1 MALRVYDNK
10 GNFLHVYVNQIAMLT
25 HNQIGF
31 AVFTGSRKALE
42 EVRHYIAEPSYNNY
56 INLYRWND
64 IEDVQG
70 QRFYCFQYSREN
82 MDRHR
87 FFFRKLGNSPYWQM
101 TVLGIDAYNSCQDLV
116 RGITMT
122 EKERKEEFAGT
133 IRSRALYFV
142 LRVNDLF
149 ADDNAFQQYLE
160 QTEAQMINTLMHNTY
175 FIDCL
180 YKKISLIS
188 PVPILRE
195 WMPALLAENAN
206 DWRHEF
212 FTIERSR
219 LRTIYHDASCID
231 KILVYKCLFESSK
244 MTATIKLCLQ
254 NRQITTGSDVK
265 RGKIDSANSL
275 TAYLDT
281 FSESLVRRAHQR
293 FAPLYVPGIS
303 TPGQKAM
310 NFFTGTKYH
319 GNLNYF
325 AAQRDTICAVAKGL
339 QKNKRTLIVSECGS
353 GKTAMA
359 LGSIYVHTAKKN
371 PVSIVMCP
379 GHMVEEWHKE
389 IRRLYPFARAHI
401 IERLSD
407 IMPFTEEIRKKKN
420 THPLFLIMGKDSC
433 KMDYEKRPYFLWN
446 SRKMEYMTLD
456 KKPVHV
462 KALSDVKN
470 ELEKYAGL
478 VTAFLKPGSKN
489 TYIRPI
495 VLKNEKD
502 ISYLDHYETADW
514 FGVKYKKNRV
524 NAWVAASDHNEEW
537 VKVSKVGWVNKK
549 LAQEFITALDM
560 HTHTYGAQA
569 KLSSA
574 VLKAYDIAMTA
585 VNGDSARPLIR
596 CNVSEFIRRRL
607 KHFVDYF
614 IADEVHLYS
623 SSTSAQGRAF
633 ANLVHTA
640 RHTIALTGTLLNGY
654 AEDIFSMLFK
664 LYSRTFIRNGFKYG
678 DTREFAKEYGVIEEI
693 AEYRNEAGVLKQT
706 KQTTKF
712 KPGISPLLFSKFL
725 LDKAVFVTLSD
736 ITADLPNYHE
746 SPVAVEMDTETKT
759 CYENFIQMSRDAIR
773 EHPESTE
780 KYLFKMIQR
789 MNTYPDQPYLQVPIF
804 NNETGEQI
812 LCPPNINRAPG
823 QKFYSNK
830 DKKLL
835 ELVKKHKANGEKVLV
850 YVYWINKIDCVT
862 RIQNIFK
869 ENGIT
874 SAFLT
879 ASVSARE
886 REKWIHSKMKEGT
899 DVLICNPSLVETGLN
914 LLEFTTIIFY
924 QMGYNLFTMRQAS
937 RRSLRLN
944 QSHDVTVYFLY
955 FKDTIQESIISLMA
969 NKLQAAMAVE
979 GKFSEEGINA
989 MGDTDS
995 ILTQLANNLTKD
1007 IDVKLENGTF
1017 DFHTIKAQT
1026 SGNRFKNIDRDF
1038 MNHWLYPVAQTKKK
1052 PVVIDLAADLNLLRT
1067 GS

>member
-1 MALRVYDNK
+1 MALRAYDNQ
-10 GNFLHVYVNQIAMLT
+10 GNFLHAYVNQMAMLT
-25 HNQIGF
+25 TAQIGF
-31 AVFTGSRKALE
+31 AVFTGSRRALE
-42 EVRHYIAEPSYNNY
+42 DVRHYLVEPSYGKY
-56 INLYRWND
+56 MILYRWNE
-64 IEDVQG
+64 IENVRDE
-70 QRFYCFQYSREN
+70 RFINFQ
-82 MDRHR
+82 MDKGYISKHR
-87 FFFRKLGNSPYWQM
+87 FFFRKLGTSPYWQM
-101 TVLGIDAYNSCQDLV
+101 TVLGTDAYTSCQDLV
-116 RGITMT
+116 RGIMMT
-122 EKERKEEFAGT
+122 EKERKAYLNN
-133 IRSRALYFV
+133 SRTTRPLYFV
-142 LRVNDLF
+142 LAVKDLF
-149 ADDNAFQQYLE
+149 PGEHDFYRYSQQ
-160 QTEAQMINTLMHNTY
+160 TSRQMETILLRNTY
-175 FIDCL
+175 FMNCL
-180 YKKISLIS
+180 YDKISLIS

-195 WMPALLAENAN
+195 WMPALLTANEN
-206 DWRHEF
+206 
-212 FTIERSR
+212 ERYNKFVTLDVGEIR
-219 LRTIYHDASCID
+219 KFYHDPACED
-231 KILVYKCLFESSK
+231 KMLVFRCLFNSSCL
-244 MTATIKLCLQ
+244 TETIKSCLR
-254 NRQITTGSDVK
+254 NKNIVIGNDVQH
-265 RGKIDSANSL
+265 GKVDNANSL
-275 TAYLDT
+275 TEYLDS

-293 FAPLYVPGIS
+293 FQPLYVPGIS
-303 TPGQKAM
+303 EPGKKAM
-310 NFFTGTKYH
+310 NFFIGTKYH

-339 QKNKRTLIVSECGS
+339 SKNKRTLIVSECGS

-359 LGSIYVHTAKKN
+359 LGSVYVHSAKKN

-407 IMPFTEEIRKKKN
+407 LLPFEKTIRKREN
-420 THPLFLIMGKDSC
+420 RSPLFLIMGKDSC
-433 KMDYEKRPYFLWN
+433 KMDYEKRPYFLWD
-446 SRKMEYMTLD
+446 SRHMQYTTLD
-456 KKPVHV
+456 KKEVYV
-462 KALSDVKN
+462 KATASIEND
-470 ELEKYAGL
+470 LEKYAVL

-489 TYIRPI
+489 TYIRP
-495 VLKNEKD
+495 VAAD
-502 ISYLDHYETADW
+502 DHVIYETVDW
-514 FGVKYKKNRV
+514 FGVKYKLTRQ
-524 NAWVAASDHNEEW
+524 NAWVAASNHNEEW
-537 VKVSKVGWVNKK
+537 VKISKVGWVNVK
-549 LAQEFITALDM
+549 LAKEFIDAVDV
-560 HTHTYGAQA
+560 HTKMYGAA
-569 KLSSA
+569 AALSKN
-574 VLKAYDIAMTA
+574 VLKAYDIAMAALSEET
-585 VNGDSARPLIR
+585 ARPLIR
-596 CNVSEFIRRRL
+596 CNVSEYISRRFRHL
-607 KHFVDYF
+607 IDYF

-633 ANLVHTA
+633 SNLVNTA
-640 RHTIALTGTLLNGY
+640 KHTIALTGTLLNGY

-678 DTREFAKEYGVIEEI
+678 DSREFAKEYGVVEEI
-693 AEYRNEAGVLKQT
+693 KEYLNENGHMKQVR
-706 KQTTKF
+706 QTTKF

-746 SPVAVEMDTETKT
+746 SPVAVEMDIDTKT
-759 CYENFIQMSRDAIR
+759 CYNTFTTMSRNAIL
-773 EHPESTE
+773 EHPGSIE
-780 KYLFKMIQR
+780 KYLFKIVQR

-823 QKFYSNK
+823 EKFYSNK

-835 ELVKKHKANGEKVLV
+835 ELVKKHKEKGEKVLV
-850 YVYWINKIDCVT
+850 YVYWINKIDCVS
-862 RIQNIFK
+862 RIQNILK

-886 REKWIHSKMKEGT
+886 REKWIHTKMKEGT

-1026 SGNRFKNIDRDF
+1026 SGNRFKKVDRDF
-1038 MNHWLYPVAQTKKK
+1038 MDTWFYPIAKTKKK
-1052 PVVIDLAADLNLLRT
+1052 PLVIDLTEDLALLNT